1 VSVLGWGTHL
11 ERGFTSPMY
20 DPEGWIRWASKN
32 HLFVRYDGR
41 GFGLSD
47 RDVEDFSLDARV
59 RDLEAVVD
67 ALGLERFAL
76 YAISAGGPTAIAYTV
91 RHSERV
97 SRLILAGTCAK
108 FLLSPEDR
116 KQWEGTIPLFET
128 SWDSIPVRTMM
139 VKFLVPDADEVH
151 QRVAC
156 EWWRLAAD
164 GPAVAGFLQALLFET
179 DTRDLARQVDVPTLV
194 VHGQEDPV
202 VTLPHGRDLAS
213 LIPGTQFEIIA
224 GADHYQG
231 SFDSPKTR
239 QLIAEFLTPTLVDA
253 E

>member
-1 VSVLGWGTHL
+1 
-11 ERGFTSPMY
+11 MY

-32 HLFVRYDGR
+32 NLFVRYDGR

-67 ALGLERFAL
+67 ALGLERFVL
-76 YAISAGGPTAIAYTV
+76 YAVSAGGPTAIAYTV

-97 SRLILAGTCAK
+97 SRLILAGTYAK

-116 KQWEGTIPLFET
+116 RQWEGMISLFQT
-128 SWDSIPVRTMM
+128 SWDSILVHSMM
-139 VKFLVPDADEVH
+139 GKFLMPDADEVSL
-151 QRVAC
+151 RVGG
-156 EWWRLAAD
+156 EWLRISGD
-164 GPAVAGFLQALLFET
+164 GPAMAGFHKEQLEL
-179 DTRDLARQVDVPTLV
+179 DTRDLALQVDVPTLV

-202 VTLPHGRDLAS
+202 VPLPHGRDLAS
-213 LIPGTQFEIIA
+213 LIPGAQFEIIA

-231 SFDSPKTR
+231 AFDSPKTR
-239 QLIAEFLTPTLVDA
+239 ELIGEFLAPTLVDA